1 MTAIYTIGF
10 LWGFWV
16 LYVFTMA
23 IYRAKLS
30 KRLGKISTALALPFV
45 LLAVI
50 VDFVANMTVAT
61 VLFLDL
67 PREPLVTARLQ
78 RYLSTCD
85 VLGWRYILA
94 KLICNNLLDI
104 FDPTGNHC
112 D

>member
-1 MTAIYTIGF
+1 VTAIYAIGF
-10 LWGFWV
+10 MWGFWV

-30 KRLGKISTALALPFV
+30 KRLGKVSMVLALPFV

-61 VLFLDL
+61 VVFLDV
-67 PREPLVTARLQ
+67 PRDLLVTARLQ
-78 RYLSTCD
+78 RYIR
-85 VLGWRYILA
+85 LGYSWRCRLA
-94 KLICNNLLDI
+94 HAICHNLLDI